1 MNSGIPLLP
10 PRILV
15 ADDTRDIHKDIR
27 KILCPDA
34 GPEELNAMESQL
46 FGLTPK
52 SPDKL
57 NRTFQVDSA
66 YQGKEALALLEI
78 ALGAGEPYAMAFVDM
93 RMPPG
98 WDGIETI
105 RHLWAKQPDLQI
117 VICTAYSDHS
127 WQDIVQELGSSDNF
141 VVLKKPF
148 DNIELL
154 QLAHALTMKW
164 QLAKQARLRLHE
176 LDQLVAQQTAKLTA
190 TNEKLRAEIRRRER
204 TELKLR
210 GSEHR
215 FQLAFKASA
224 IPMAIMHAP
233 SQTYLEVNEAFV
245 TLLGHERAD
254 ILGSSPLDLKMLVH
268 PDDCDRA
275 MEHVRR
281 QGGIRDQ
288 QIRIV
293 SKDGQHRDT
302 LVSLEPVVLGEEPCL
317 LVAMLDVSEQKK
329 LEAQLRQ
336 SQKMDAIGQLAAGVA
351 HDFNNLLTIIHGHAS
366 LQLARSNQDEQA
378 RNSLIQVKMAADRA
392 ASLTRQLL
400 AFSRK
405 QVMQFRPLCLNTAIT
420 QSEAMLQR
428 LLGETIQLECEPM
441 RGTAPVLADGNSI
454 GQVLINLA
462 VNARDAMAEGG
473 QLQISTRR
481 RCLDTHSK
489 GPHPDSRPGEFVQMT
504 VADTGCGMDT
514 QILSRIFEP
523 FFTTKPPGKGTGLGL
538 STVYGI
544 IKQHGGWMEVESKP
558 SVGTKV
564 HVFLELTDREPENV
578 DDHSPAHALTPPTPI
593 QQATILVVE
602 DEDVLR
608 EFVTSVLDDRGYKV
622 LQAGDGIEA
631 QRLAES
637 YPANIDLLLTDM
649 VMPNGVSG
657 IDLAKA
663 LMSSRKNLRVLFTS
677 GYSQELMDNADRL
690 LSGKNFLPKPFD
702 VNHLLGTVRNCLESP
717 ALQGSSE
724 CELADITR

>member
-1 MNSGIPLLP
+1 MSLSSPT

-27 KILCPDA
+27 KILCPDK
-34 GPEELNAMESQL
+34 GPSELNEIESQL
-46 FGLTPK
+46 FG
-52 SPDKL
+52 SVSAASDKL
-57 NRTFQVDSA
+57 NKTFRVDSA
-66 YQGKEALALLEI
+66 YQGKEALEHLESAL
-78 ALGAGEPYAMAFVDM
+78 AAHDPYAMAFVDM

-127 WQDIVQELGSSDNF
+127 WQDIVQELGTSDNF

-154 QLAHALTMKW
+154 QLAHALTTKW
-164 QLAKQARLRLHE
+164 QLAKQARLRLNE
-176 LDQLVAQQTAKLTA
+176 LDRLVAQQTAKLTA
-190 TNEKLRAEIRRRER
+190 ANEQLRAEIRRRER

-233 SQTYLEVNEAFV
+233 SRTYLEVNEAFV
-245 TLLGHERAD
+245 TLLGHGRED
-254 ILGSSPLDLKMLVH
+254 ILGCSPLDLKMLVH
-268 PDDCDRA
+268 PEDCDQA
-275 MEHVRR
+275 MELVRR
-281 QGGIRDQ
+281 QGRMRDQ
-288 QIRIV
+288 HLRIV
-293 SKDGQHRDT
+293 SKNGQHRDT
-302 LVSLEPVVLGEEPCL
+302 LVSLEPVVLGEEPCV

-366 LQLARSNQDEQA
+366 LQLARSKQDEQS
-378 RNSLIQVKMAADRA
+378 RHSLTQVKMAADRA

-405 QVMQFRPLCLNTAIT
+405 QVMQFRPLCLNATIA

-441 RGTAPVLADGNSI
+441 GEMAPVMADGNSI

-462 VNARDAMAEGG
+462 VNARDAMIEGG
-473 QLQISTRR
+473 QLHISTRR
-481 RCLDTHSK
+481 RRLDSHSK
-489 GPHPDSRPGEFVQMT
+489 GPHPDARSGEFVQMT
-504 VADTGCGMDT
+504 VADNGCGMDT

-558 SVGTKV
+558 SVGTKF
-564 HVFLELTDREPENV
+564 HVFLELTEHEPENTE
-578 DDHSPAHALTPPTPI
+578 DPIPSPVANPSTPTG
-593 QQATILVVE
+593 QATVLVVE

-608 EFVTSVLDDRGYKV
+608 EFVTSVLDDQGYKV

-631 QRLAES
+631 KRVADR
-637 YPANIDLLLTDM
+637 YPAAIDLLLTDM

-657 IDLAKA
+657 IDLAKT
-663 LMSSRKNLRVLFTS
+663 LITSRKDLRVLFTS
-677 GYSQELMDNADRL
+677 GYSQELMENADKL

-702 VNHLLGTVRNCLESP
+702 VNHLLRTVRTCLDSP
-717 ALQGSSE
+717 
-724 CELADITR
+724 TP

>member
-1 MNSGIPLLP
+1 MKRSSPT
-10 PRILV
+10 PRILIV
-15 ADDTRDIHKDIR
+15 DDTRDIHKDIR
-27 KILCPDA
+27 KILCPDQDSS
-34 GPEELNAMESQL
+34 ELNEIESQL
-46 FGLTPK
+46 FGSTP
-52 SPDKL
+52 SALDKL
-57 NRTFQVDSA
+57 NTTFHVDSA
-66 YQGKEALALLEI
+66 YQGKEALDFLEKAL
-78 ALGAGEPYAMAFVDM
+78 AAHQPYALAFVDM

-105 RHLWAKQPDLQI
+105 RHLWAKQPDLQV
-117 VICTAYSDHS
+117 VICSAYSDHS
-127 WQDIVQELGSSDNF
+127 WQDIVQELGTSDNF

-164 QLAKQARLRLHE
+164 QLAKQAKLRLNE
-176 LDQLVAQQTAKLTA
+176 LDRLVTQQTAKLTA
-190 TNEKLRAEIRRRER
+190 ANEQLRAEIRRRER

-233 SQTYLEVNEAFV
+233 SRTYLEVNEAFV
-245 TLLGHERAD
+245 TLLGHEREE
-254 ILGSSPLDLKMLVH
+254 ILGCSPIDLKMLVH
-268 PDDCDRA
+268 PEDSDQA
-275 MEHVRR
+275 MELVRR
-281 QGGIRDQ
+281 QGRMRDQ
-288 QIRIV
+288 HMRIV
-293 SKDGQHRDT
+293 SKDGLHRDT
-302 LVSLEPVVLGEEPCL
+302 LVSLEPVVLGEEPCV

-351 HDFNNLLTIIHGHAS
+351 HDFNNLLTIINGHAS
-366 LQLARSNQDEQA
+366 LQLARSNQDEQS
-378 RNSLIQVKMAADRA
+378 RHSLTQVKMAADRA

-405 QVMQFRPLCLNTAIT
+405 QVMQFRPLCLNTTIA

-441 RGTAPVLADGNSI
+441 GETAPVLADGNSI

-462 VNARDAMAEGG
+462 VNARDAMVEGG
-473 QLQISTRR
+473 RLHISTRR
-481 RCLDTHSK
+481 RRLDSHSK
-489 GPHPDSRPGEFVQMT
+489 GSHPDARSGEFVQMT
-504 VADTGCGMDT
+504 VADNGCGMDT
-514 QILSRIFEP
+514 QVLSRIFEP

-558 SVGTKV
+558 SVGTKS
-564 HVFLELTDREPENV
+564 HVFLELTEHEPENIEN
-578 DDHSPAHALTPPTPI
+578 PTPAPVANPFAPTER
-593 QQATILVVE
+593 ATVLVVE

-608 EFVTSVLDDRGYKV
+608 EFVTSVLVDQGYKV

-631 QRLAES
+631 KRVADK
-637 YPANIDLLLTDM
+637 YPEPIDLLLTDM

-657 IDLAKA
+657 IDLAKS
-663 LMSSRKNLRVLFTS
+663 LIGPRKDLRVLFTS
-677 GYSQELMDNADRL
+677 GYSQELMENADKL

-702 VNHLLGTVRNCLESP
+702 VNHLLRTVRSCLESP
-717 ALQGSSE
+717 APRD
-724 CELADITR
+724 LAERDLTRTP